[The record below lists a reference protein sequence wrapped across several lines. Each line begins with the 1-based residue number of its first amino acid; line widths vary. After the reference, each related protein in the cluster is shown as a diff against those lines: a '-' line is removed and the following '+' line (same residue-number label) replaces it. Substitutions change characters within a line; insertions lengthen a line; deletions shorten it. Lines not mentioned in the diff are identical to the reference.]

1 MKSGMDAFRAAKL
14 AIPLGP
20 DLTRAQAEAIVAQG
34 KEATIFALLQL
45 AKMLAERERPTGPAP
60 STPSGMIPPYQK
72 PTANEGKP
80 RGAKKKPGARP
91 GHLGARRPKPARID
105 RYETHTLEICPDC
118 GSPVRECRV
127 RRRKRYIEDIP
138 ADLKVEVTEH
148 TIPAYWCG
156 RCSKAVEP
164 KVPDALPR
172 FSLGHRAVVLSAWLH
187 YGLGNTLS
195 QIRAVFNHHLQLQVT
210 TGGLIGMWGRV
221 QEVLFPWYEQI
232 QREALDSAVL
242 HGDETSW
249 RVRGKTWWLWC
260 FANSD
265 LTYYMIHRGR
275 GERALREFFI
285 EEFAGTLVSD
295 FWGSYN
301 KIVAAARQKCLV
313 HLLRDLKH
321 VEKYKNPGPHWPAF
335 AKKLRR
341 LIGDT
346 LRLKAQ
352 KETLPDDVFATKR
365 ERFPTRLEELITAT
379 WEDRQARRLIKRLK
393 RHRHELFTCLE
404 HADVP
409 SDNNLA
415 ERAIR
420 PAVII
425 RKNSYCNRSE
435 RGADIQAVLMSVY
448 RTLTQRGHSF
458 LETITEALRT
468 YVTTGQLP
476 PLPAQ
481 RPGFG

>member
-1 MKSGMDAFRAAKL
+1 MTAL
-14 AIPLGP
+14 AVPLGP

-34 KEATIFALLQL
+34 KEAAIFALLQL
-45 AKMLAERERPTGPAP
+45 AKMLAEQRRPAGPAP

-72 PTANEGKP
+72 PAAAEGKG
-80 RGAKKKPGARP
+80 RRLRKQPGARA
-91 GHLGARRPKPARID
+91 GHVGARRPVPQRID
-105 RYETHTLEICPDC
+105 RCETHVLEVCPDC
-118 GSPVRECRV
+118 GGPVRECRE
-127 RRRKRYIEDIP
+127 RRRKRYVEDIP
-138 ADLKVEVTEH
+138 EDLKAEVTEH
-148 TIPAYWCG
+148 TIPGYWCG
-156 RCSKAVEP
+156 TCRKEVEP

-172 FSLGHRAVVLSAWLH
+172 SPLGHRAVVLSAWLH

-195 QIRAVFNHHLQLQVT
+195 QIREVFNHHLQLKVT
-210 TGGLIGMWGRV
+210 TGGLCGMWGRL

-265 LTYYMIHRGR
+265 LTYYLIHRGR
-275 GERALREFFI
+275 GEPALREFFI
-285 EEFAGTLVSD
+285 EEFEGTLVSD
-295 FWGSYN
+295 FWGPYN
-301 KIVAAARQKCLV
+301 RIAAAARQKCLV

-321 VEKYKNPGPHWPAF
+321 VEKYKHPGPSWPAF

-341 LIGDT
+341 LVADA

-352 KETLPDDVFATKR
+352 QETLPADAFSLKR
-365 ERFPTRLEELITAT
+365 ERFPARLEELLAT
-379 WEDRQARRLIKRLK
+379 PWDDRQARRLIKRLK
-393 RHRHELFTCLE
+393 RHRHELFTFLE
-404 HADVP
+404 HDDVP
-409 SDNNLA
+409 FDNNLA

-435 RGADIQAVLMSVY
+435 RGADIQAVLMSIY
-448 RTLTQRGHSF
+448 RTLTQRGHPF
-458 LETITEALRT
+458 LETLTQALRT
-468 YVTTGQLP
+468 YITTGQLP
-476 PLPAQ
+476 SLPA
-481 RPGFG
+481 RSPGFG